1 MLRTVRAIVL
11 KTVKHGDRT
20 VILKAWT
27 EHGGTRSYVVRTSS
41 KKGNTAAVLQPLTR
55 LELVADE
62 HDERDLHNVRE
73 LRVERPFM
81 RLHTDPLR
89 AAVALFVQEVF
100 YKVLRTEGEEPQL
113 DAFVR
118 HAIETIDTADD
129 LRCYPLVLLIQLSGH
144 LGFFPEYPNGT
155 DDHFDLQEGC
165 FFPAGARH
173 GHTLAP
179 PLSHAFMRLLATELD
194 QLHTVSIPASQR
206 RELLDHV
213 LLYYRLHM
221 EGLGEFR
228 SPDVLH
234 SALT

>member
-11 KTVKHGDRT
+11 KTVKYGDRT

-27 EHGGTRSYVVRTSS
+27 EHGGTRSYVVRTGG
-41 KKGNTAAVLQPLTR
+41 KKGNSAAALQPLTR
-55 LELVADE
+55 LELIADE
-62 HDERDLHNVRE
+62 RDDRDLHNVRE
-73 LRVERPFM
+73 LRVERAFM
-81 RLHTDPLR
+81 RLNSDPLR
-89 AAVALFVQEVF
+89 AAVALFAQEVF

-118 HAIETIDTADD
+118 QAIETIDTAED
-129 LRCYPLVLLIQLSGH
+129 LRCYPLVLLIQLSAH
-144 LGFFPEYPNGT
+144 LGFFPEHPNGA

-165 FFPAGARH
+165 FFPAGERH

-179 PLSHAFMRLLATELD
+179 PLSHVFIGLLTTDLD
-194 QLHTVSIPASQR
+194 RLHTVIVPASQR
-206 RELLDHV
+206 RELLDHL

-228 SPDVLH
+228 SPEVLH
-234 SALT
+234 SALA